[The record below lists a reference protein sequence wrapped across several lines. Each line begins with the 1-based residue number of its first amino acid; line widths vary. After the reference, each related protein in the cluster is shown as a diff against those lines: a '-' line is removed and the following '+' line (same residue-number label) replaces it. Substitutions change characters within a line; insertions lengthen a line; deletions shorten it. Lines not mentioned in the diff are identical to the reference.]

1 MSNNQF
7 VGAKL
12 QTIFEEIYNKNT
24 NFFVGALY

>member
-12 QTIFEEIYNKNT
+12 QTIIEIYNKNT

>member
-12 QTIFEEIYNKNT
+12 QTIFEIYNKNT
-24 NFFVGALY
+24 NFFVSAPY